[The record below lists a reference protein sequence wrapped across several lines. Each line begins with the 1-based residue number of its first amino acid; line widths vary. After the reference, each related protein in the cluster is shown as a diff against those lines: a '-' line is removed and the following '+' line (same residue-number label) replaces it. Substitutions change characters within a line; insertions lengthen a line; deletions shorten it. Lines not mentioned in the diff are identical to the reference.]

1 MESFRGFHH
10 VGFFFGFILDELIE
24 RHPARFDP
32 ISLNPVWK
40 EQIMKRIPKLS
51 MATITLATWL
61 LVGQAGMAQT
71 IPAESATN
79 NGEPQQRTIDDAIE
93 LAGTHRTGLK
103 QVKDY
108 TAVFTKTELVG
119 NKVIKQSMDIKC
131 RHEPFSVYL
140 HNRFGKEGSR
150 EVLYVTGANDG
161 DLLVHER
168 GFLASLV
175 GTQKLKL
182 DDTLVM
188 AENRY
193 PITDFGVARIVDK
206 SLDTWQA
213 EKKSDLQNIEVRI
226 YSQAK
231 IGATPC
237 EMIEVTRKHKKADFH
252 CSLTRVYFVSES
264 KLPIRAEQFGWP
276 EKTGDKPP
284 LIEVYDYAD
293 IKVNVGLTDTDF
305 DPQNPK
311 YGFGGSKR
319 R

>member
-1 MESFRGFHH
+1 
-10 VGFFFGFILDELIE
+10 
-24 RHPARFDP
+24 
-32 ISLNPVWK
+32 
-40 EQIMKRIPKLS
+40 MKRIPKLS

-61 LVGQAGMAQT
+61 MVGQAGMAQT
-71 IPAESATN
+71 NSIEKTTS
-79 NGEPQQRTIDDAIE
+79 NGEPQLRTIDDAIE

-108 TAVFTKTELVG
+108 TAIFTKTELVR
-119 NKVIKQSMDIKC
+119 NKVIKQKMDIKC

-140 HNRFGKEGSR
+140 HSRNGKDGSR
-150 EVLYVTGANDG
+150 EVLYVAGANDG

-168 GFLASLV
+168 GLLASLA

-182 DDTLVM
+182 DDSLVT

-193 PITDFGVARIVDK
+193 PITDIGVAKIVDK
-206 SLDTWQA
+206 SLVTWQA
-213 EKKSDLQNIEVRI
+213 EKKADPKNIEVRI

-231 IGATPC
+231 IGAIPC
-237 EMIEVTRKHKKADFH
+237 EMIEVSRKQKMPEFNF
-252 CSLTRVYFVSES
+252 SLTRVYFVSES

-276 EKTGDKPP
+276 ERTGDKPP
-284 LIEVYDYAD
+284 LIEIYDYAD